1 MFELFLLIYKWFL
14 LFMCN
19 KKHKLTMIYA
29 NIHCIYELLPE
40 VLFSQMQ
47 GGNSVG
53 SSGEG
58 LLSSRLNNVPC
69 PLHEG
74 KPSTLISFIM

>member
-1 MFELFLLIYKWFL
+1 MFKLCLLVYKWFY

-29 NIHCIYELLPE
+29 NIHCIYEFLPD
-40 VLFSQMQ
+40 VLCSQMQ

-58 LLSSRLNNVPC
+58 LISSGLDNLPC